1 LSAVNSSLPLVKT
14 GFVSHGSINNI
25 LFAGVTI
32 LKPAWPYQVRYV
44 CAMLS
49 QKRKQAVEQNIFLN
63 E

>member
-1 LSAVNSSLPLVKT
+1 VKT
-14 GFVSHGSINNI
+14 GFVSHGSINNT

-32 LKPAWPYQVRYV
+32 LKPAWPYQVSCV
-44 CAMLS
+44 CAMVS